1 MQANLIPNPFSRL
14 AEMARPARTA
24 VIAALGAVSV
34 AALSACGGEDAKLLP
49 GHTAREIT
57 ANLEAVQQLSD
68 EGDCVG
74 AEGAATQVSEQIEA
88 LGGVDRKLK
97 EALANGAERL
107 NEVVAECEEAEEPE
121 TAAPP
126 EVTPEEPQQEAEEEA
141 GKKAEKEEEKAEK
154 EREKEERE
162 EEKEAPPAPPEGG
175 PGPSEGPPGQEK
187 TPPGQEK
194 KEAPSG
200 GVESA
205 NPAEGEQGG

>member
-1 MQANLIPNPFSRL
+1 
-14 AEMARPARTA
+14 MA
-24 VIAALGAVSV
+24 S
-34 AALSACGGEDAKLLP
+34 LSACGGEDAKLLP

-97 EALANGAERL
+97 EALTDGAERL
-107 NEVVAECEEAEEPE
+107 SEVVEECEEAEEAE
-121 TAAPP
+121 TVAPA
-126 EVTPEEPQQEAEEEA
+126 EVTPAEPEEEAEDEA

-154 EREKEERE
+154 EREKEEHA
-162 EEKEAPPAPPEGG
+162 EEKETPPEGEPG
-175 PGPSEGPPGQEK
+175 PGGGPPGQEK
-187 TPPGQEK
+187 PPPGQEK
-194 KEAPSG
+194 KEEAPSG

-205 NPAEGEQGG
+205 SPAEGEQGG

>member
-1 MQANLIPNPFSRL
+1 M
-14 AEMARPARTA
+14 
-24 VIAALGAVSV
+24 IAALGAVSV

-57 ANLEAVQQLSD
+57 ANLEAVQELSD

-97 EALANGAERL
+97 EALTDGAERL
-107 NEVVAECEEAEEPE
+107 SEVVAECEEAEEPE
-121 TAAPP
+121 TAAPA
-126 EVTPEEPQQEAEEEA
+126 EVTPAEPEEEAEEEA

-154 EREKEERE
+154 DREKEERE
-162 EEKEAPPAPPEGG
+162 EEKETSPAPPEGG
-175 PGPSEGPPGQEK
+175 PGPSGGPPGQEK

-194 KEAPSG
+194 QEEAPSG